1 MKTLIF
7 FSFLISSAMASTN
20 HNIKVEISPE
30 GHSLTVIDQMT
41 LASRDC
47 SVPVRFNLHEG
58 LNPLIISPS
67 QTELKLISKSY
78 EDKDQELGVEHYEFS
93 LPCGQNQITLSYAG
107 TIFHKVKDP
116 TDPYSRGT
124 SDSPGLISEEG
135 VVLSS
140 STFWYPQMENAK
152 DNFVTFRI
160 DVSNN
165 KNFRFMSTGEKLS
178 DSSFSETTPQ
188 EDIYLIGAA
197 FSVYEKAATNGIAL
211 SAYLRTPDEEMANKY
226 LGVTEG
232 YLNRYSTLVG
242 PYPYKKFDLVENFW
256 DTGFGMPSFTLL
268 GSNIIRLPF
277 IINTSYPH
285 EVLHDWWGNSVYVD
299 YSRGNWCE
307 GITAYMADHL
317 MAELSGAGDN
327 YRRDTLQKFTDFVTE
342 RNDFPLTKFLNRI
355 NAPTEAIGYGK
366 ALMFFHMMRVKLGD
380 AVFKKGFNHFY
391 LNNRFKKVSYAEI
404 QKSLEVASGKN
415 LADDFAQWTKRT
427 GAPTLKIAEATVSA
441 LQNGYRLHIKL
452 TQVQTEN
459 VFAIKIP
466 LAVTLEGETAAIQSE
481 VEMKDRELS
490 LDLDFA
496 KRPVFLQVDPE
507 FDLMRRLAKDEVPA
521 VLTMA
526 LGAPKTYFVISEKSS
541 AEAQKKFIDILSQA
555 LPKEGSYEVI
565 SDSDVSTLPAGSSVW
580 ILGKENKL
588 VSSFNDSV
596 KDKGTIVGSNDIQV
610 SGQTSTVTNN
620 SFTLVSRDLKTQNVM
635 VFVSASDANSYE
647 ILANKLIHYGK
658 YSYLVFAGESLTNKQ
673 KGVWKLSSSS
683 MSVAL
688 SLNAR
693 PGTLKHRGAL
703 VNE

>member
-1 MKTLIF
+1 MKALIIL
-7 FSFLISSAMASTN
+7 SLFLSSAMAAT
-20 HNIKVEISPE
+20 HHKMKVEVAPE
-30 GHSLTVIDQMT
+30 SHSLTVVDELT
-41 LASRDC
+41 FGARDC
-47 SVPVRFNLHEG
+47 SSPIRFNLHEG
-58 LNPLIISPS
+58 LRPLVVSPS
-67 QTELKLISKSY
+67 QADLKLISTSY
-78 EDKDQELGVEHYEFS
+78 EDRDQELGVEHYELA

-107 TIFHKVKDP
+107 TLFHKVKDP

-140 STFWYPQMENAK
+140 STFWYPQLENTK
-152 DNFVTFRI
+152 DSFVTFTI
-160 DVSNN
+160 DVANN

-197 FSVYEKAATNGIAL
+197 FSLYEKATNNGVAL
-211 SAYLRTPDEEMANKY
+211 SAYLRTPDEDMANKY

-317 MAELSGAGDN
+317 MSELNGAGDS

-342 RNDFPLTKFLNRI
+342 KNDFPLTKFLNRI
-355 NAPTEAIGYGK
+355 NAPTEAVGYGK

-380 AVFKKGFNHFY
+380 AAFKKGFTHFY
-391 LNNRFKKVSYAEI
+391 LNNKFKKVSYAEI

-415 LADDFAQWTKRT
+415 LEEDFSQWTKRT
-427 GAPTLKIAEATVSA
+427 GAPTLKIAEATVSSID
-441 LQNGYRLHIKL
+441 NGYRLHVRL
-452 TQVQTEN
+452 SQVQTEN
-459 VFAIKIP
+459 IFSIKIP
-466 LAVTLEGETAAIQSE
+466 LSVTLEGESTAIQSE
-481 VEMKDRELS
+481 VEMRERELTIN
-490 LDLDFA
+490 LDFS

-526 LGAPKTYFVISEKSS
+526 LGASKTYFVISEKNDK
-541 AEAQKKFIDILSQA
+541 EAQKKFIDNLSQA
-555 LPKEGSYEVI
+555 LPKEGSFEVV
-565 SDSDVSTLPAGSSVW
+565 SDSAVSSLPAGSSVW
-580 ILGKENKL
+580 ILGKANKF
-588 VSSFNDSV
+588 VSAFNDSV
-596 KDKGTIVGSNDIQV
+596 KDKGTLVGDNDIQV
-610 SGQTSTVTNN
+610 SGQTSPVTNN
-620 SFTLVSRDLKTQNVM
+620 SFTLVSRDMKTQNVM
-635 VFVSASDANSYE
+635 VFVSANDANSYE

-658 YSYLVFAGESLTNKQ
+658 YSYLVFAGETLTNKQ

-688 SLNAR
+688 APNAR
-693 PGTLKHRGAL
+693 PGTLKSRGAL

>member
-1 MKTLIF
+1 MKALIL
-7 FSFLISSAMASTN
+7 FSLLISTAMAATN
-20 HNIKVEISPE
+20 HNMKVEIAPE
-30 GHSLTVIDQMT
+30 AHTLTVIDQMT
-41 LASRDC
+41 LGSRDC
-47 SVPVRFNLHEG
+47 SAPVKFNLHEG
-58 LNPLIISPS
+58 LNPLVVSPA
-67 QTELKLISKSY
+67 EAGLKLISKTY
-78 EDKDQELGVEHYEFS
+78 EDNDQELGVEHYELM
-93 LPCGQNQITLSYAG
+93 LPCDQKQFTLSYAG

-140 STFWYPQMENAK
+140 ATFWYPQFEKAS
-152 DNFVTFRI
+152 DNFVTFNM
-160 DVSNN
+160 DVTNN

-178 DSSFSETTPQ
+178 DTSFSETTPQ

-197 FSVYEKAATNGIAL
+197 FSVYEKATNHGVAL
-211 SAYLRTPDEEMANKY
+211 SAYLRTPDQEMANKY
-226 LGVTEG
+226 LGVTES
-232 YLNRYSTLVG
+232 YLNRYSALVG

-299 YSRGNWCE
+299 YTRGNWCE

-317 MAELSGAGDN
+317 MSELNGAGDS

-342 RNDFPLTKFLNRI
+342 RNDFPLTKFLNRY
-355 NAPTEAIGYGK
+355 NAPTEAVGYGK
-366 ALMFFHMMRVKLGD
+366 ALMFFHMMRMKLGD
-380 AVFKKGFNHFY
+380 AAFKKGFTHFY
-391 LNNRFKKVSYAEI
+391 LNNKFKKVSYSEI

-415 LADDFAQWTKRT
+415 LDEDFSQWTKRT
-427 GAPTLKIAEATVSA
+427 GAPTLKIAEAAVTATQS
-441 LQNGYRLHIKL
+441 GYHLHVRLNQI
-452 TQVQTEN
+452 QTEN
-459 VFAIKIP
+459 VFATNIP
-466 LAVTLEGETAAIQSE
+466 VAITLEGETQAIQSE
-481 VEMKDRELS
+481 VEMKDRELVF
-490 LDLDFA
+490 DLDFS

-526 LGAPKTYFVISEKSS
+526 LGASKTYFVISEKNSP
-541 AEAQKKFIDILSQA
+541 EAQKKFIDILSQA
-555 LPKEGSYEVI
+555 LPKEGSFEVI
-565 SDSDVSTLPAGSSVW
+565 SDSAVTSLPAGSSVW
-580 ILGKENKL
+580 ILGKENML
-588 VSSFNDSV
+588 VSAFNDSV
-596 KDKGTIVGSNDIQV
+596 KDKGTLVGANDIQV
-610 SGQTSTVTNN
+610 SGQTSPVSNN

-635 VFVSASDANSYE
+635 VFVSANESNSYE

-658 YSYLVFAGESLTNKQ
+658 YSYLVFTGETLTNKQ
-673 KGVWKLSSSS
+673 KGVWKLNSSS

-688 SLNAR
+688 KDGAR
-693 PGTLKHRGAL
+693 PGTLKSRGAL